1 MKFKNNNWKFIIFF
15 LFFTCSNGKQILF
28 LISIFSNL
36 VPRYSCE
43 IFLKTNL
50 ISNQINFYMYFDD
63 QNKII
68 NVSVSCFFPKKNIN
82 FTRVRARVSIKQVD
96 ELPKAPMFV

>member
-1 MKFKNNNWKFIIFF
+1 
-15 LFFTCSNGKQILF
+15 
-28 LISIFSNL
+28 
-36 VPRYSCE
+36 
-43 IFLKTNL
+43 
-50 ISNQINFYMYFDD
+50 MYFDD